1 MVKCYIS
8 LVLGFTLAL
17 MALIMQ
23 LWGNSLSYVIGFCSV
38 FFIATGLFKAF
49 KSVSRREDLE
59 EEEEE
64 AAEETE
70 EAEEAE
76 EEEYAKGFDRNRFRN
91 KVVEE
96 FLENYRP

>member
-64 AAEETE
+64 EGAEET
-70 EAEEAE
+70 EEAE

>member
-23 LWGNSLSYVIGFCSV
+23 LRGNSLSYVIGFCSV
-38 FFIATGLFKAF
+38 FFIVTGLFKAF

-59 EEEEE
+59 EEE
-64 AAEETE
+64 
-70 EAEEAE
+70 AEEAE
-76 EEEYAKGFDRNRFRN
+76 EVEKDVKGFDRNRFRN
-91 KVVEE
+91 KVMEE

>member
-38 FFIATGLFKAF
+38 LFIATGLFKAF

-70 EAEEAE
+70 EAEE
-76 EEEYAKGFDRNRFRN
+76 EEYAKGFDRNRFRN

>member
-64 AAEETE
+64 AAAEETE
-70 EAEEAE
+70 EAEE

>member
-59 EEEEE
+59 EEA
-64 AAEETE
+64 AAEET
-70 EAEEAE
+70 EEAE

>member
-59 EEEEE
+59 EEE
-64 AAEETE
+64 AE

-76 EEEYAKGFDRNRFRN
+76 EEEYVKGFDRNRFRN

>member
-64 AAEETE
+64 ATAEET
-70 EAEEAE
+70 EEAE